1 MVNRGVGCGGC
12 DNVVGEYNTN
22 TLALMLREVK
32 KNGWMIWWMLAW
44 ET

>member
-1 MVNRGVGCGGC
+1 MLASLEPYLV
-12 DNVVGEYNTN
+12 VVGFAES
-22 TLALMLREVK
+22 TLALMLQEVK